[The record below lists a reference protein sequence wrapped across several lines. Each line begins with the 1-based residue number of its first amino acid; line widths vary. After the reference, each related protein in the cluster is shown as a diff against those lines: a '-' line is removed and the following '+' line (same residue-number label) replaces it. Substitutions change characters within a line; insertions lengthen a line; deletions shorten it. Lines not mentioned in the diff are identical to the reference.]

1 MSLFN
6 RRTLIL
12 SLAAL
17 SACGFTPAYGPSGPA
32 KGLHGQILVDAPT
45 DRNGFDFVRRL
56 EERLGRANA
65 AQYKLS
71 YTLNLNEDD
80 LAITP
85 AQEITRYNV
94 LGSARFTVQNV
105 GSGEIITS
113 GTVNSFTSYS
123 ATGTTVSTQTAKRAA
138 YARLMIILAD
148 QITTRLI
155 ATSGAW
161 MQ

>member
-1 MSLFN
+1 MSSFN

-32 KGLHGQILVDAPT
+32 KELRGQILVDAPN
-45 DRNGFDFVRRL
+45 DRNSFDFVRRL
-56 EERLGRANA
+56 EERLGQPQASL
-65 AQYKLS
+65 YKLS
-71 YTLNLNEDD
+71 YTLNLTEDD

-94 LGSARFTVQNV
+94 LGMAEFTIQNT
-105 GSGEIITS
+105 GTGEIITS
-113 GTVNSFTSYS
+113 GTVDSFTSYS

-138 YARLMIILAD
+138 YSRLMIILAD
-148 QITTRLI
+148 QITTRLV
-155 ATSGAW
+155 ATSGSW